1 MTLLC
6 CSTYCMVLSVCAVR
20 WWGKDFAGSPFA
32 GGGGGCTALHLHCT
46 CAARRLELLSLT
58 GTGTVLHLFHCMTKK
73 TQPLLGPPPRNQAVS
88 CCGKSA
94 LSWRGA
100 RNSISPRTDR
110 SQHSI
115 ESDSRLQRLQGL
127 QDSREAAESMAAASQ
142 SIEVQYLRLP
152 AAVLES

>member
-6 CSTYCMVLSVCAVR
+6 GSTYCMVLSVCAVR

-32 GGGGGCTALHLHCT
+32 GGGGGCT
-46 CAARRLELLSLT
+46 ARRLELLSLT

-94 LSWRGA
+94 LSWRAA

-142 SIEVQYLRLP
+142 SIEVQNLRLP